1 MYRYTINDKSLNN
14 QPKYIMTDIITDTE
28 YKEWISSLSGR
39 YRTAQIRASV
49 ETNKELLKFYW
60 QLGKIYRNDKMKTD
74 TVQDL

>member
-49 ETNKELLKFYW
+49 
-60 QLGKIYRNDKMKTD
+60 
-74 TVQDL
+74 